1 LSLPQRGPGRP
12 SRKCVL
18 LVGMMGAGKSTVANL
33 LAGWLGWPQ
42 VDTDSVV
49 EKRAGATVAEIFA
62 GAGEDAF
69 RTAES
74 TAIAELTDLA
84 PPLVV
89 SVGGGAVLREEN
101 RRGLRAAGTVV
112 WLRAEPGTLAAR
124 VGDGGGRPL
133 LVSSGLE
140 PKDALE
146 KLVAERRGY
155 YEEVADVVIDV
166 DRISSDEA
174 ARLVMESLAASSAL
188 DAP

>member
-1 LSLPQRGPGRP
+1 
-12 SRKCVL
+12 
-18 LVGMMGAGKSTVANL
+18 MMGAGKSTVANL
-33 LAGWLGWPQ
+33 LAGSLGWPQ
-42 VDTDSVV
+42 IDTDSVV

-69 RTAES
+69 RAAES
-74 TAIAELTDLA
+74 AAIAELTDLE

-89 SVGGGAVLREEN
+89 SVGGGAVLSEEN
-101 RRGLRAAGTVV
+101 RRGMRAAGIVV

-124 VGDGGGRPL
+124 VGNGGGRPL

-146 KLVAERRGY
+146 KLVTERRAY

-166 DRISSDEA
+166 DRISSDQA
-174 ARLVMESLAASSAL
+174 ARLVVESLATSCAL